1 MKQRSL
7 YLFESLVIEEAGCI
21 FGKIQLLLLNLLSKL
36 PVTGHISAGS
46 QKKHTPGGTRLTLC
60 SGGLRKALKTLGS
73 SLISNDV
80 GECDT
85 TSRKPAYSRTD
96 RNPLLDSD

>member
-1 MKQRSL
+1 L

-46 QKKHTPGGTRLTLC
+46 QKQHTPGEDSTYIVFR
-60 SGGLRKALKTLGS
+60 RPPKALKKLGS

-96 RNPLLDSD
+96 KNPLLDSD